1 MSNNTRRGPTRRRGK
16 GYHNS
21 VSMSQIV
28 HISHGGE
35 VKGTK
40 QKAESELTGG
50 NEQYERGTARSEDP
64 GILV

>member
-1 MSNNTRRGPTRRRGK
+1 MNLKRGSWN
-16 GYHNS
+16 YSIIHHS

-50 NEQYERGTARSEDP
+50 NEQYERGTARSEYP